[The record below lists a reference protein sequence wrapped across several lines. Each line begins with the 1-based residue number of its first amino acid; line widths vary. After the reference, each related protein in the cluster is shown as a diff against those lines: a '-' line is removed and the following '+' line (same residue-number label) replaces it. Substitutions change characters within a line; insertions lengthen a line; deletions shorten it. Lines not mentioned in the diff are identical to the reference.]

1 MTRML
6 FHGTISEL
14 ARRLADDAEAVCRAY
29 LSNGR
34 RNGGY
39 WIVGDVQG
47 TPGRSL
53 FVRLT
58 GKRAGKWQDGAT
70 SEYGDL
76 LDLIRLNKGYASVH
90 EAADEA
96 RLFLRDPAPA
106 CASRDDRPVKPRNTA
121 VMARRL
127 FATARPVPGTLAET
141 YLRERGIAG
150 PLDWPSLRFHPACYY
165 RPEDDAHP
173 PQGWPALLGAVT
185 GPHGKLTGLQRTWLA
200 SDGGG
205 KAPFLTPRKALGHL
219 LGNAVRFGAPDGVM
233 AAGEGIETVL
243 SLLTLFPALPM
254 AAALSATHLAAFSL
268 PPSLARLYVLRDN
281 DAAGQF
287 AAERLSQRCRDAGID
302 CRVLTP
308 KGKDLNADLRAGPAR
323 AVKQRMLAQM
333 AAADRIRFRR

>member
-14 ARRLADDAEAVCRAY
+14 AQRLADDAEAVCRAY
-29 LSNGR
+29 LPNGR
-34 RNGGY
+34 RNGAY

-47 TPGRSL
+47 APGRSL

-58 GKRAGKWQDGAT
+58 GKRAGKWRDGAT

-76 LDLIRLNKGYASVH
+76 LDLIRLNKGCASVH
-90 EAADEA
+90 NAADEA
-96 RLFLRDPAPA
+96 RAFLRDPVPA
-106 CASRDDRPVKPRNTA
+106 CARCDDRPVKARNTA

-127 FATARPVPGTLAET
+127 FAAARPVPGTLAET
-141 YLRERGIAG
+141 YLRERGITAR
-150 PLDWPSLRFHPACYY
+150 LDWPCLRFHPACWHS
-165 RPEDDAHP
+165 PEDDAHP
-173 PQGWPALLGAVT
+173 PRGWPALLGAVT
-185 GPHGKLTGLQRTWLA
+185 APDGRLTGIQRTWLA
-200 SDGGG
+200 LDGGG
-205 KAPFLTPRKALGHL
+205 KAPFRTPRKALGHL
-219 LGNAVRFGAPDGVM
+219 LGNAVRFGAPDGIM

-243 SLLTLFPALPM
+243 SLLALFPALPM
-254 AAALSATHLAAFSL
+254 AAALSATHLAALAL

-287 AAERLSQRCRDAGID
+287 AAERLGQRCHDAGID

-308 KGKDLNADLRAGPAR
+308 AAEDLNADLRAGPAR